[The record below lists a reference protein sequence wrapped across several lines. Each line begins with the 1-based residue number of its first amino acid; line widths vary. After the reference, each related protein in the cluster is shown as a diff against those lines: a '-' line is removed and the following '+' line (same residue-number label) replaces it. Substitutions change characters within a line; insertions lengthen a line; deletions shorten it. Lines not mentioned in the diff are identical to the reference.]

1 MHDVIVFTHSGGS
14 LIRVTQLLMLF
25 GMLSI
30 TIAIRGYYK
39 QSSMG
44 PTCHSR

>member
-30 TIAIRGYYK
+30 TIAIRGL
-39 QSSMG
+39 QTIEHGTHMS
-44 PTCHSR
+44 